1 MLQESGQQGIKVD
14 VHVNTGKVEG
24 FVNELVN
31 LLNRYGLDGIKI
43 CNETTIQINLLDL
56 IEYKVTPTE
65 TRDNLRNCLIENI
78 IKEGKD

>member
-1 MLQESGQQGIKVD
+1 MLQENKQQGIKVD
-14 VHVNTGKVEG
+14 VKVNTGKVEG

-43 CNETTIQINLLDL
+43 CNETIIQINLLDL
-56 IEYKVTPTE
+56 MEYKVTPTA

>member
-1 MLQESGQQGIKVD
+1 MLQENKQQGIKVD
-14 VHVNTGKVEG
+14 VKVNTGKVEG

-56 IEYKVTPTE
+56 MEYKVTPTA
-65 TRDNLRNCLIENI
+65 TRDNLRNCLIESI

>member
-56 IEYKVTPTE
+56 MEYKVTPTE

>member
-1 MLQESGQQGIKVD
+1 MLQENKQQGIKVD
-14 VHVNTGKVEG
+14 VKVNTGKVEG

-43 CNETTIQINLLDL
+43 CNETIIQINLLDL
-56 IEYKVTPTE
+56 MEYKVTPTVI
-65 TRDNLRNCLIENI
+65 RDNLKNCLVENI

>member
-1 MLQESGQQGIKVD
+1 MLQENKQQGIKVD
-14 VHVNTGKVEG
+14 VKVNTGKVEG

-43 CNETTIQINLLDL
+43 CNETIIQINLLDL
-56 IEYKVTPTE
+56 MEYKVTPTE

>member
-56 IEYKVTPTE
+56 MEYIVTPTE

>member
-1 MLQESGQQGIKVD
+1 MLQENKQQGIKVD
-14 VHVNTGKVEG
+14 VKVNTGKVEG

-43 CNETTIQINLLDL
+43 CNETIIQINLLDL
-56 IEYKVTPTE
+56 MEYKVKPTVI
-65 TRDNLRNCLIENI
+65 RDNLKNCLVENI

>member
-1 MLQESGQQGIKVD
+1 MLQGNKQQGIKVD

-56 IEYKVTPTE
+56 MGYKVTPTE

-78 IKEGKD
+78 IKEGKE

>member
-1 MLQESGQQGIKVD
+1 MLQENKQQGIKVD
-14 VHVNTGKVEG
+14 VKVNTGKVEG

-56 IEYKVTPTE
+56 MEYKVTPTA

>member
-1 MLQESGQQGIKVD
+1 MLQENGQQGIKVD

-56 IEYKVTPTE
+56 MEYKVTPTE

>member
-1 MLQESGQQGIKVD
+1 MLQENKQQGIKVD
-14 VHVNTGKVEG
+14 VKVNTGKVEG

-56 IEYKVTPTE
+56 MEYKVTPTE

-78 IKEGKD
+78 IKEGKE

>member
-1 MLQESGQQGIKVD
+1 MLQENKQQGIKVD
-14 VHVNTGKVEG
+14 VKVNTGKVEG

-43 CNETTIQINLLDL
+43 CNETIIQINLLDL
-56 IEYKVTPTE
+56 MEYKVTPTA
-65 TRDNLRNCLIENI
+65 TRDNLRNCLIESI

>member
-1 MLQESGQQGIKVD
+1 MLQENKQQGIKVD
-14 VHVNTGKVEG
+14 VKVNIGKVEG

-56 IEYKVTPTE
+56 MEYKVTPTA

>member
-1 MLQESGQQGIKVD
+1 MLQENKQQGIKVD
-14 VHVNTGKVEG
+14 VKVNTGKVEG

-56 IEYKVTPTE
+56 MEYKVTPTA

-78 IKEGKD
+78 IKEGKE

>member
-1 MLQESGQQGIKVD
+1 MLQENKQQGIKVD
-14 VHVNTGKVEG
+14 VKVNTGKVEG

-43 CNETTIQINLLDL
+43 CNETIIQINLLDL
-56 IEYKVTPTE
+56 MEYRVTPTA
-65 TRDNLRNCLIENI
+65 TRDNLRNCLIESI

>member
-1 MLQESGQQGIKVD
+1 MLQENKQQGIKVD
-14 VHVNTGKVEG
+14 VKVNTGKVEG

-43 CNETTIQINLLDL
+43 CNETIIQINLRDL
-56 IEYKVTPTE
+56 MEYKVTPTA
-65 TRDNLRNCLIENI
+65 TRDNLRNCLIESI

>member
-1 MLQESGQQGIKVD
+1 MLQENKQQGIKVD
-14 VHVNTGKVEG
+14 VKVNTGKVEG

-43 CNETTIQINLLDL
+43 CNETIIQINLLDL
-56 IEYKVTPTE
+56 MEYKVTPTA
-65 TRDNLRNCLIENI
+65 TKDNLRNCLIESI

>member
-1 MLQESGQQGIKVD
+1 MLQENGQQGIKVD
-14 VHVNTGKVEG
+14 VYVNIGKLEG

-31 LLNRYGLDGIKI
+31 LLNRYKIDGIRM

-56 IEYKVTPTE
+56 MEYRVTPTK
-65 TRDNLRNCLIENI
+65 TRDNLRSCLIENI

>member
-1 MLQESGQQGIKVD
+1 MLQGNKQQGIKVD
-14 VHVNTGKVEG
+14 VKVNTGKVEG

-56 IEYKVTPTE
+56 MEYKVTPTE
-65 TRDNLRNCLIENI
+65 TRDNLRNCLIESI